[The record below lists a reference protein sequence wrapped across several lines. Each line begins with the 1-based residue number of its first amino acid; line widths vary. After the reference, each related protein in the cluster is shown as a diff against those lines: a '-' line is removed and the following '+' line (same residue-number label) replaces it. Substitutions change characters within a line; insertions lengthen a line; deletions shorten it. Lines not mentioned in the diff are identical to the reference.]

1 MYYKSRTCTIMVSL
15 LVKKLQ
21 PKISFQIYIYI
32 YYFFWEEAFKYFI
45 IEINNTENVHTQIH
59 NKWGGWIWNQV
70 WGHQFSFGV
79 FLCSSFKSMA
89 SSFAEFSS
97 ILPLTSSLNFHFFH
111 YFLWLSKS
119 FFYLFIYLQDWNS
132 TLI

>member
-21 PKISFQIYIYI
+21 PKISFQIYIYIYI

-97 ILPLTSSLNFHFFH
+97 ILPLTSSLNFLFFH
-111 YFLWLSKS
+111 YFFIVKQLIHS
-119 FFYLFIYLQDWNS
+119 FFFFL
-132 TLI
+132 TK